1 MILESFQKNTHVV
14 VVVWLMFLVNLL
26 SKFTLYSCID
36 LWVGCV
42 LVFIKNSVG
51 LSLKLCDNK
60 EILIDGLEASLQL
73 IIYSFHGNES

>member
-1 MILESFQKNTHVV
+1 MANVV
-14 VVVWLMFLVNLL
+14 GQFVV
-26 SKFTLYSCID
+26 KIYPYSCID

-42 LVFIKNSVG
+42 LVVMKNSVG
-51 LSLKLCDNK
+51 LSIKLCDNK